1 MHIFNGYSLGI
12 LISIIIHG
20 SILTI
25 LLYAWDS
32 NESKIIITPNAI
44 EASLVKFAPNPKP
57 LKKTD
62 NNLQKKVTPKKAVK
76 KAPKVTKNSNVKE
89 TIPHKNEQIKKIE
102 EKKNKRRSVAKTS

>member
-1 MHIFNGYSLGI
+1 MHIFNGYPLGI

-20 SILTI
+20 SILTT

-76 KAPKVTKNSNVKE
+76 KAAPKAKKKATKK
-89 TIPHKNEQIKKIE
+89 TAAKKSE
-102 EKKNKRRSVAKTS
+102 SKK